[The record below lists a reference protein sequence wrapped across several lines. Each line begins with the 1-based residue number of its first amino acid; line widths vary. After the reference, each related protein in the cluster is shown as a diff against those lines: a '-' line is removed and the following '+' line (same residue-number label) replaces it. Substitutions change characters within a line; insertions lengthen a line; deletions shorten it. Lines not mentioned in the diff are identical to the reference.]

1 MTALDTTAPASSGPD
16 TAGSDTSAS
25 RAAGAATKG
34 DEAAQDGAGS
44 PPAVGDDRRAWRR
57 ALVTGGVA
65 YLLSRVMVMAGA
77 SILAAQ
83 KAGDASVQGAAPPAS
98 ARSTIVGVLVSWDA
112 EWYMRIVRH
121 GYPSVLPSDLST
133 AFEEARAGFFPL
145 YPMLVTATDR
155 VLPGSEVFA
164 ALLVNLVL
172 GALVVYLVGVLA
184 RDLYGTLAAE
194 RSMILMALFP
204 GSFVLSFA
212 YSEALLIALA
222 AGCLLALQRRQW
234 LLAGVVAALA
244 TATRPNGLAVAAACG
259 VAALIAIW
267 ERREWRSLVAPA
279 LAPLGVIAFHA
290 YLRVQTGEDWVWFR
304 MQSEVWKER
313 MSFGVATMSEVGR
326 FLTHP
331 GTSTQ
336 EAIATATVFGT
347 AALLW
352 VAWKKRLPWPMVAY
366 VAVVVVL
373 MLLPH
378 TVTARPRFLYTAF
391 PLLVALG
398 AWWPDDRD
406 RPWAR
411 QGWSF
416 LLAVSGAGLVTLTA
430 LYGVRNAIP

>member
-1 MTALDTTAPASSGPD
+1 MTALDTTAADASGSDASGSGRVGSGTTGPVDAEPAAGPD
-16 TAGSDTSAS
+16 P
-25 RAAGAATKG
+25 AAR
-34 DEAAQDGAGS
+34 
-44 PPAVGDDRRAWRR
+44 DDRRAWRR

-65 YLLSRVMVMAGA
+65 YLLSRAMVMAGA

-83 KAGDASVQGAAPPAS
+83 EAGDASVQGGPPPVS

-155 VLPGSEVFA
+155 LLPGSEVFA
-164 ALLVNLVL
+164 ALLVNLIL

-184 RDLYGTLAAE
+184 RDLFGVVAAE

-222 AGCLLALQRRQW
+222 AACLIALQRRQW

-259 VAALIAIW
+259 VAALVAIR

-391 PLLVALG
+391 PLIVALG
-398 AWWPDDRD
+398 AWWPEDRD
-406 RPWAR
+406 RAWAR

-416 LLAVSGAGLVTLTA
+416 LMAVSGAGLVTLTA

>member
-1 MTALDTTAPASSGPD
+1 MTALDTTPPASSGPD
-16 TAGSDTSAS
+16 TAGSDSSGS
-25 RAAGAATKG
+25 RATESVTTGDAAEVG
-34 DEAAQDGAGS
+34 PAA
-44 PPAVGDDRRAWRR
+44 PPAGGDDRRAWRR

-65 YLLSRVMVMAGA
+65 YLLSRAMVVAGA

-83 KAGDASVQGAAPPAS
+83 KAGDAFARGAATPAS

-112 EWYMRIVRH
+112 EWYMRIVRN
-121 GYPSVLPSDLST
+121 GYPSVLPNDLST

-164 ALLVNLVL
+164 ALLVNLIL

-222 AGCLLALQRRQW
+222 AGTLIALQRRQW

-259 VAALIAIW
+259 VAAVVAIR

-279 LAPLGVIAFHA
+279 LAPLGVIAFHV
-290 YLRVQTGEDWVWFR
+290 YLRIQTGEDWVWFR
-304 MQSEVWKER
+304 MQSEVWGER
-313 MSFGVATMSEVGR
+313 MSFGAATMSEVGR

-336 EAIATATVFGT
+336 EALATATVFGT
-347 AALLW
+347 AALLL
-352 VAWKKRLPWPMVAY
+352 VAWKKRMPWPMVAY

-373 MLLPH
+373 MLLPD

-391 PLLVALG
+391 PLLVVLG

-406 RPWAR
+406 RAWAR

-416 LLAVSGAGLVTLTA
+416 LMAVSGAGLVFLTA
-430 LYGVRNAIP
+430 VYGAHNPIP